1 MSLSNMDE
9 YMRLL
14 PGGGQSTFKLFILA
28 LMRIHSTA

>member
-9 YMRLL
+9 HMCLL

-28 LMRIHSTA
+28 LMRKYSTA